1 MNKTVLCGRVTKD
14 IELKYSSNDS
24 SMAIARYTLAI
35 DTGCGDK
42 KRTDFINCVA
52 FGKAAEFADKYFIKG
67 LRVLVSG
74 SIKTGSYE
82 NKDKVKIPTFNIIVE
97 TQEFA
102 DGNKNTALAT
112 NPEEGFEPIE
122 EGSSE
127 LPFV

>member
-1 MNKTVLCGRVTKD
+1 MNKWIGMGRLTND
-14 IELKYSSNDS
+14 IDLKYSSKDS

-35 DTGCGDK
+35 DTGYGDK

-52 FGKAAEFADKYFIKG
+52 FGKAGEFASKYFSKG

-82 NKDKVKIPTFNIIVE
+82 NKDKVKIPTFDIIVE

-102 DGNKNTALAT
+102 DSKEKKTEPTIEDAT
-112 NPEEGFEPIE
+112 SGFENMDDI
-122 EGSSE
+122 
-127 LPFV
+127 PFN